1 MWLFSD
7 HVLRHHRTV
16 LSEPHLRAGPFT
28 SDSEIGAQSA
38 VLPLG
43 SSGHT
48 YPCFRNFA
56 EERYDA
62 PSSLHSVP
70 SQAQAVE
77 SSLANVCWLM
87 KRGWRINGVNMG
99 QKTCDAR
106 VIVLDFWIGKVSET
120 TLPDQLRAR
129 KSPQNFILKE
139 RSLWAP
145 LLLILF
151 LPQMQWLLS
160 KEPSSTHCRPLLPE
174 EVYSP
179 QGAVSPSTPPFR
191 RMLLTFTNLSEE
203 LVRSWSVSMDLAFL
217 FSSSSIS
224 VISNW
229 EQSEHNIL
237 QYHTHLS
244 GILMVTFACFQT
256 LALVFQ
262 NARYS
267 WVYNIF
273 IVYISNVSTIS
284 CFVLLN
290 KNAFFSLLLVL
301 TLLSYQC
308 FLSAPYSSCRRNTE
322 SHHTIKQKKN

>member
-1 MWLFSD
+1 MFWGATGLFSASPTWGLGLSRQILRQ
-7 HVLRHHRTV
+7 VLRVQSYLWGPQGTCV
-16 LSEPHLRAGPFT
+16 LVSETSLRRGMMP
-28 SDSEIGAQSA
+28 
-38 VLPLG
+38 LP
-43 SSGHT
+43 
-48 YPCFRNFA
+48 
-56 EERYDA
+56 
-62 PSSLHSVP
+62 SLHSVP

-151 LPQMQWLLS
+151 LPQTQWLLS

-179 QGAVSPSTPPFR
+179 QGAVSPSTPPFQ
-191 RMLLTFTNLSEE
+191 RMLLTFTNLSGE

-237 QYHTHLS
+237 QYHTYLS
-244 GILMVTFACFQT
+244 GMPDGHFCMF
-256 LALVFQ
+256 
-262 NARYS
+262 
-267 WVYNIF
+267 
-273 IVYISNVSTIS
+273 SNTGSCVSE
-284 CFVLLN
+284 C
-290 KNAFFSLLLVL
+290 
-301 TLLSYQC
+301 
-308 FLSAPYSSCRRNTE
+308 
-322 SHHTIKQKKN
+322 